1 MRLSCPTSPGIN
13 DHTNTEVWLHQL
25 SGVASSG
32 GSVCIRKLS
41 LRSIG
46 WEGQGRYCP
55 ATIVWLGTA
64 WPKQSEW
71 IVPGNNSQGGYC
83 LATTLRVGTAWPQ
96 QSGQVL
102 PSHNSQDAYCLA
114 ITVMVGTAWSQ
125 KSGWVLP
132 GHNSQHGYCPATKVR
147 VDTAQP
153 QVRMGIA
160 WAQVSMGTTQ
170 PQQSGWVLPSHNSQC
185 ELSTA
190 WPQQSRCLIYS
201 NYRSCYI

>member
-1 MRLSCPTSPGIN
+1 M
-13 DHTNTEVWLHQL
+13 
-25 SGVASSG
+25 
-32 GSVCIRKLS
+32 
-41 LRSIG
+41 
-46 WEGQGRYCP
+46 
-55 ATIVWLGTA
+55 
-64 WPKQSEW
+64 SEW

-170 PQQSGWVLPSHNSQC
+170 PQQSGIMMSHVQGHDAPYLGWC
-185 ELSTA
+185 
-190 WPQQSRCLIYS
+190 PMSRVIMS
-201 NYRSCYI
+201 HV